1 MNSLFINKTYSQEQ
15 LKGLLESILFVTG
28 KPVETEKLCVWF
40 DFSKEKIEELVEE
53 LNHLYNKRSSG
64 LIIIAIAN
72 GYQLVTNP
80 LYKEELREI
89 FGSKEENKL
98 SQTAMEI
105 LAIVAYKQPVS
116 KEEID
121 KIRGV
126 NSSRSLNTLL
136 GLKLIDIIGTDKL
149 LDNILYGT
157 NKRFLEIFRLKSL
170 QDLPSPESLELS
182 ELAEMLNDNEESIND
197 DDDELFDEI

>member
-28 KPVETEKLCVWF
+28 KPVETEKLCTWF
-40 DFSKEKIEELVEE
+40 SCSKDVIDALIIE
-53 LNHLYNKRSSG
+53 LNDVYLARSAGFTILSV
-64 LIIIAIAN
+64 AN
-72 GYQLVTNP
+72 GYQLMTNP
-80 LYKEELREI
+80 LYKDELREI

-98 SQTAMEI
+98 SQTSMEI
-105 LAIVAYKQPVS
+105 LAIIAYKQPVA
-116 KEEID
+116 KEDID

-136 GLKLIDIIGTDKL
+136 GHKLIDIVGTDSL

-157 NKRFLEIFRLKSL
+157 SKKFLEVFRLKSL
-170 QDLPSPESLELS
+170 NDLPSPESLELS
-182 ELAEMLNDNEESIND
+182 ELSDILNSVDDEFDKNEE
-197 DDDELFDEI
+197 ELFEE

>member
-28 KPVETEKLCVWF
+28 KPIEIEKLCAWF
-40 DFSKEKIEELVEE
+40 DASKERIDILIEEL
-53 LNHLYNKRSSG
+53 NAQYQQISSG
-64 LIIIAIAN
+64 FVIIPVAN

-80 LYKEELREI
+80 LYKEELRDI

-105 LAIVAYKQPVS
+105 LAIIAYKQPVS

-136 GLKLIDIIGTDKL
+136 GLKLIDIVGTDKL
-149 LDNILYGT
+149 LDDILYGT
-157 NKRFLEIFRLKSL
+157 NKKFLEIFKLKSL

-182 ELAEMLNDNEESIND
+182 ELSEIINMEESYED
-197 DDDELFDEI
+197 EEELFDEK